1 MKRHM
6 RWNRGRYQVERL
18 WCSSGNAESF
28 THLSDSCKLYRHKEE
43 GEAMNDIN
51 TLTTFFGWCTI
62 INIVFL
68 VGLLIRGL
76 LLRNFAA
83 NFFGVTTEEMKL
95 AYMRVFLQYRNATLL
110 LSLTP
115 YVALKIMGWG

>member
-1 MKRHM
+1 
-6 RWNRGRYQVERL
+6 
-18 WCSSGNAESF
+18 
-28 THLSDSCKLYRHKEE
+28 
-43 GEAMNDIN
+43 MNDIN

-95 AYMRVFLQYRNATLL
+95 AYMKIFLQYRNATFL